1 LTGEILNL
9 LDDKNR
15 TDRSLSENILILL
28 VLILPTFGT
37 TLVGIKS
44 HREFFSISLN
54 RRRMIDG
61 INNFKDELKQ
71 NENYEDLFKTIK
83 KIEWFF
89 ANKLKR
95 WETIIRSRE
104 LEWAL

>member
-1 LTGEILNL
+1 
-9 LDDKNR
+9 
-15 TDRSLSENILILL
+15 
-28 VLILPTFGT
+28 
-37 TLVGIKS
+37 
-44 HREFFSISLN
+44 
-54 RRRMIDG
+54 MIDG
-61 INNFKDELKQ
+61 INNFTDELKQ

-104 LEWAL
+104 LELAL